1 MEVKKQL
8 ANIRLSNGAYKLT
21 VVQLID
27 TEVGI
32 YVCTCSANGMQ
43 HEKGWKPKPNND
55 MLLQKE
61 LLKEE
66 INQFF

>member
-1 MEVKKQL
+1 
-8 ANIRLSNGAYKLT
+8 
-21 VVQLID
+21 
-27 TEVGI
+27 
-32 YVCTCSANGMQ
+32 MQ